1 MDDKTILLKID
12 LDASALKASAKQAEE
27 NLKQLTPRLKELE
40 ATAGKNTLEYRKLNA
55 EVKANQKT
63 LQDNATAL
71 HRYESLQK
79 SNNGSLKSMREL
91 LSASKVAY
99 SELTKEQRENE
110 AVGGKLVKEMDDLNN
125 QLLEAEKAYGTHT
138 RNVGNYAGALT
149 DLKAE
154 IKSLKGQMATMDA
167 GSAEYQQAAKR
178 AGELN
183 DKLKEVNEN
192 TKANTGGTGFEK
204 MSNNLGLIKDDLMN
218 LDFAGVSEK
227 MKQMAVIS
235 SSMTFASATAGLKAM
250 GVALLN
256 LGKALLTNP
265 LFWIAGAI
273 VAVVAALKMWSDNV
287 RQDAIRA
294 QDEHTASLQRNI
306 DAMQR
311 EIDLNKE
318 RSSLDLRLAEL
329 QGKNAKEIGK
339 LRLKAFDDEMKENER
354 LRKKWDNQAYNLSKQ
369 LNREMDD
376 ERRSELKSKLQEAK
390 DNEQKLWDAYLISGQ
405 QRIVLEA
412 EINKSIIDED
422 KNSNE
427 KRKAD
432 AEKYA
437 EQRLAIERRLSDLLL
452 GNAELSHANEK
463 ALIEARY
470 KFLEDTAK
478 DNIDE
483 LIRLE
488 SNKNDELTAL
498 DKKEKADRINRIN
511 EATKREITDANG
523 NKKIIE
529 EIEKQKKLQLDTIDI
544 EFKNRANDR
553 ETEYNNKVKENE
565 KKKVQQ
571 AQQTADEIE
580 LISVKLD
587 LAKAKGTDNEWLF
600 QLRLYSLQKKQIE
613 ENAKR
618 EIELKKATGKEKEL
632 IEKQTQQKIQELNDA
647 TFNKNKENE
656 VKTVELT
663 KEQKKQLA
671 IEVINSANQLAQS
684 LMQISQNQI
693 QQELNDEKD
702 KHDSKLQLLQQ
713 QLDNGIISQANFNA
727 QKSQLDSEYAQKEK
741 ELKEKQFKNNKAMQL
756 INATI
761 ATAVGVANALGTQPP
776 PLGLIMA
783 GIAGALGAAQ
793 IAIIASQPTPKFA
806 QGGILNGESHA
817 NGGIKTPYGE
827 LEGGEAVINKRST
840 AMFAPLL
847 SAINVAGGGKKFA
860 NGGILQPI
868 TNSVESNLAMTNA
881 LIRAMQTLPNPV
893 VSVTDIATVSNRV
906 SVVTNRA
913 TL

>member
-71 HRYESLQK
+71 QRYESLQK

-110 AVGGKLVKEMDDLNN
+110 SVGGKLVKEMDDLNN

-227 MKQMAVIS
+227 MKQMALIS
-235 SSMTFASATAGLKAM
+235 KSMTFGEAIGGLKNM
-250 GVALLN
+250 GSALLS
-256 LGKALLTNP
+256 LGKAILANP
-265 LFWIAGAI
+265 LFLMVGAI
-273 VAVVAALKMWSDNV
+273 VAIVSALKMWGDSVHENAVKAQEAHTKSIDDTINAME
-287 RQDAIRA
+287 RQAKKSKEIRDLDIEYA
-294 QDEHTASLQRNI
+294 QLT
-306 DAMQR
+306 
-311 EIDLNKE
+311 
-318 RSSLDLRLAEL
+318 
-329 QGKNAKEIGK
+329 GKSAREIGK
-339 LRLKAFDDEMKENER
+339 MKLKDLEKQHQDQQMAVALNARKILSLTKEANLAEEEED
-354 LRKKWDNQAYNLSKQ
+354 RKAIYDK
-369 LNREMDD
+369 
-376 ERRSELKSKLQEAK
+376 
-390 DNEQKLWDAYLISGQ
+390 I
-405 QRIVLEA
+405 A
-412 EINKSIIDED
+412 EIRESNKDIMDELATYGQRRRNLQQSVNKSIIDED

-478 DNIDE
+478 GNIDE

-498 DKKEKADRINRIN
+498 DKKEKEDRINRVN
-511 EATKREITDANG
+511 EATKREIADANG
-523 NKKIIE
+523 NKAIIE
-529 EIEKQKKLQLDTIDI
+529 EIEKQKKLQLDAIDI
-544 EFKNRANDR
+544 EFKNRATER

-580 LISVKLD
+580 IISAKLD

-671 IEVINSANQLAQS
+671 IDVINSANQLAQS

-840 AMFAPLL
+840 ALFAPLL